1 MCSVAEDHGWSR
13 DICSYARTDFGSV
26 LSGKTPVGRLP
37 KPDLLL
43 CCTNICQT
51 VLFWYRVLAHHFKV
65 PLILIDTPF
74 IYEEATDQAVEYVK
88 MQLEKGINT
97 AERVAR
103 RDLDKGRLQDVIR
116 YAYQASMLW
125 LQVLETAKARPAPI
139 TAFDEFIHLAPIVE
153 MRGEEFTVHY
163 YRAMLEEL
171 EQRVENGV
179 GALKNEKKRLLWDN
193 LPIWFRV
200 RKLSNLLAAR
210 GVALVASTYTNA
222 WGELAPMMDPQ
233 NPLDGQGL
241 LRRRRDPALGPLLQ
255 ALLRRP
261 DGSARAPGPGAR
273 RPGAVAGGRPQRSA
287 LLLRRAGR
295 DPPGRLHGDPGSVSA
310 DAIQA
315 LGIDAGSTTTKIAGV
330 DGSGK
335 LIWHLLEP
343 TEPNIEEQTARLADQ
358 APQDLPLV
366 STGYGRNLA
375 KRAGRQVTEI
385 TCHAKGAFTALGHG
399 GTLID
404 IGGQDSK
411 VIVIAQD
418 GQVKNFMMNDKCA
431 AGTGRFLEVSAARL
445 KVALENMGRVALQAT
460 DEVSISSTCT
470 VFAESEIVSLL
481 ARGHKT
487 DTILRGLHRS
497 LIKRIASLA
506 KSAGLIP
513 PLMLSGGVAQNPA
526 VAKILEEEL
535 GHPVELPQ
543 YPQLMG
549 AYGAALIALGE

>member
-1 MCSVAEDHGWSR
+1 VRHPPHHGWSR

-74 IYEEATDQAVEYVK
+74 IYDQASDHAVEYVK
-88 MQLEKGINT
+88 KQLEKGINI

-153 MRGEEFTVHY
+153 MRGEPFTVDY

-171 EQRVENGV
+171 ENRVENGV

-233 NPLDGQGL
+233 NPLES
-241 LRRRRDPALGPLLQ
+241 
-255 ALLRRP
+255 
-261 DGSARAPGPGAR
+261 SARVYLHPILNRGTGQKLETISQMVKDYSADGVILHSDRSCKPYSVGQMD
-273 RPGAVAGGRPQRSA
+273 QRERLAHELDVPA
-287 LLLRRAGR
+287 LLLEADHN
-295 DPPGRLHGDPGSVSA
+295 DPRSYSDEQGETRL
-310 DAIQA
+310 DAFMEV
-315 LGIDAGSTTTKIAGV
+315 LGV
-330 DGSGK
+330 
-335 LIWHLLEP
+335 
-343 TEPNIEEQTARLADQ
+343 
-358 APQDLPLV
+358 
-366 STGYGRNLA
+366 
-375 KRAGRQVTEI
+375 
-385 TCHAKGAFTALGHG
+385 
-399 GTLID
+399 
-404 IGGQDSK
+404 
-411 VIVIAQD
+411 
-418 GQVKNFMMNDKCA
+418 
-431 AGTGRFLEVSAARL
+431 
-445 KVALENMGRVALQAT
+445 
-460 DEVSISSTCT
+460 
-470 VFAESEIVSLL
+470 
-481 ARGHKT
+481 
-487 DTILRGLHRS
+487 
-497 LIKRIASLA
+497 
-506 KSAGLIP
+506 
-513 PLMLSGGVAQNPA
+513 
-526 VAKILEEEL
+526 
-535 GHPVELPQ
+535 
-543 YPQLMG
+543 
-549 AYGAALIALGE
+549 